1 MNDYFGALNEYNL
14 AENKSTKK
22 DTIAESNFYKENELL
37 FLKNF
42 ISENKIPKIFG
53 FKANKNQSCLLEE
66 YKENRKIYILKS
78 KFFSKYS
85 IFYQFK
91 NCLDLFSQLNLNED
105 NSNILDER
113 FTEIIEALFYSHVN
127 ISFKPSFNSIQL
139 IIIGELNEEY
149 LYRYNLINKEKT
161 QFVYE
166 FHDILFILS
175 LDYYY
180 CGGNDGTRLVK
191 IKLKINF
198 PEIYRYCSY
207 FTSFIEK
214 YINKYLLKKYDCN
227 SIFIDILSKRQKFVF
242 IYELKKKYNLSIF
255 ITIINQ
261 FIKPYIDNKNKD
273 KEDSKRKRN
282 LVLKKKSFNDKQKVK
297 ELNNNAIIRVYDS
310 GNQLFENIEIKKIE
324 EFQRSPLFND
334 FEEFLKNNTIIRIY
348 ESGNQF
354 FDNIEI
360 KKIEEFQRSPL
371 FNEYEEFYMSF
382 QIKFF

>member
-1 MNDYFGALNEYNL
+1 MNEYFGSLNENNL
-14 AENKSTKK
+14 TENKSTKK
-22 DTIAESNFYKENELL
+22 DTIVESNFYKENELL

-53 FKANKNQSCLLEE
+53 FKANKNQSCLLGE
-66 YKENRKIYILKS
+66 YKENRKIDILKY
-78 KFFSKYS
+78 KFYSKYS
-85 IFYQFK
+85 VFYQFK

-113 FTEIIEALFYSHVN
+113 FTEFIEALFYSHVN
-127 ISFKPSFNSIQL
+127 ISFKPSFNSIKL
-139 IIIGELNEEY
+139 IIIGELNDKY
-149 LYRYNLINKEKT
+149 LYRYNLINNEKA
-161 QFVYE
+161 QFVYK
-166 FHDILFILS
+166 FHDISFILS

-180 CGGNDGTRLVK
+180 CGRNVGTRLVK

-198 PEIYRYCSY
+198 PEKYKYCSY

-227 SIFIDILSKRQKFVF
+227 SIFIDILSKRQKLVF

-255 ITIINQ
+255 IAIINQ
-261 FIKPYIDNKNKD
+261 FIKPDIDNTN

-297 ELNNNAIIRVYDS
+297 ELNNNTIIRVYDS
-310 GNQLFENIEIKKIE
+310 GNQMFENIEIKKIE

-334 FEEFLKNNTIIRIY
+334 FEEILKNNTIIRIY
-348 ESGNQF
+348 DSGNQF

-360 KKIEEFQRSPL
+360 KKIEEFQRTPL
-371 FNEYEEFYMSF
+371 FNEYEEF
-382 QIKFF
+382 